1 MLEEANELDLN
12 IELFLDNYIE
22 IPNAGKLYCLTNN
35 EIKKIKYS
43 KYNQYLGLL
52 CLDGDNIKQM
62 LAEDN
67 KDNEIS
73 TFSFLVSGGY
83 HDLQFRQ
90 LIINALSTFFK
101 EDIVFSEKLL
111 CFFVGYSYGKRV
123 IYADNYEYIKFILKK
138 QNGIKTE
145 EPEKYANSIAQQM
158 AEKMKK
164 MREKYN
170 KALNTEEQMYD
181 YSDILSSVCAKHNSI
196 NPFNLGNLTVYQTI
210 DQFKRLN
217 MIEKFEIDI
226 QSLLHGAKSEDIKL
240 ENWFN
245 KIKII

>member
-1 MLEEANELDLN
+1 MLEEVNELDLN

-22 IPNAGKLYCLTNN
+22 IPNAGRLYCLTNN

-67 KDNEIS
+67 KDDEIS

-101 EDIVFSEKLL
+101 EDVVFSEKLL

-145 EPEKYANSIAQQM
+145 EIPEKFANSIAKQM
-158 AEKMKK
+158 AERLKQ

-170 KALNTEEQMYD
+170 KNNSQEQMYD
-181 YSDILSSVCAKHNSI
+181 YSDILSSVSAKHNNI
-196 NPFNLGNLTVYQTI
+196 NPLNIGSLTVYQTI

-217 MIEKFEIDI
+217 MIEKFDIDI

-240 ENWFN
+240 ENWFS
-245 KIKII
+245 KIQII